1 MSDDPELLHTDIEE
15 NKRARRTNIRNR
27 ADMVESLQTIG
38 ESDLD
43 EEEADYMAN
52 MTEVSI
58 KIGDLQDFKRRTA
71 QLLVAFLEIDQ
82 DNKNSIDLTYNKIS
96 EKMNRSKQT
105 EKKMIT
111 DFFRDMESDERQVKF
126 LEKTYKMGRWNVGMQ
141 KGLVQYD
148 KSTYDRERGEIIERL
163 NGTNAVDDD
172 VAIMERDIY
181 EIDQD
186 EAAAVEDEYDNE
198 ANDITELGEE
208 YEDDYYGDEG
218 GDGF

>member
-1 MSDDPELLHTDIEE
+1 M
-15 NKRARRTNIRNR
+15 
-27 ADMVESLQTIG
+27 
-38 ESDLD
+38 
-43 EEEADYMAN
+43 
-52 MTEVSI
+52 
-58 KIGDLQDFKRRTA
+58 
-71 QLLVAFLEIDQ
+71 
-82 DNKNSIDLTYNKIS
+82 
-96 EKMNRSKQT
+96 
-105 EKKMIT
+105 
-111 DFFRDMESDERQVKF
+111 
-126 LEKTYKMGRWNVGMQ
+126 
-141 KGLVQYD
+141 QYD

-181 EIDQD
+181 EIEQD